1 MNIKRYTFY
10 TMYFKSTK
18 YILITILLQGALRLF
33 AQEIDPP
40 YLKYMHHPWVDSVFN
55 SLSPEEKIGQLI
67 WIKASSDGDIGQ
79 DVWLSNVIKKA
90 GAGGI
95 VFSGGFTAD
104 RQTNMLNHFQKIT
117 KVPLLIAEEGEYG
130 SGLNLEGVVRFPDRI
145 TLGAIQDDSL
155 IYQMGKA
162 AADQFKRAG
171 FQIKLTSVT
180 DLKNNQQN
188 LATNYRSF
196 GENPE
201 NVRRKTIMFTNGL
214 QDNGII
220 SAVIH
225 FTGNSDTGKI
235 YQFENSA
242 GVISLKRVVDVP
254 EYSEDPEQILKKISE
269 SIKKG
274 LITQDSVEEKCRI
287 VLAIKY
293 QAGVSRYSFVDEKN
307 LMDELSPAST
317 AALVMELY
325 ANSLTVLRNENNI
338 LPVRNLEK
346 TRIATVSVNKY
357 KTTLFQDRI
366 SKYQPADNYF
376 IDPSDIK
383 AADDLLSR
391 LSQYDIVIAGIYG
404 TDNIPQAGFRIKP
417 EMTEFLEK
425 LIGNNRTII
434 TWFGN
439 PYLVDSIRPLKN
451 SEGLVLTYQQNEF
464 TEDISAQ
471 LIFGGI
477 GARGSLPVTIN
488 EMWPNDFGIMTRGN
502 IRMQYGLPENA
513 GLSSEFLNRKI
524 DSIADIGLRAKAYP
538 GCEVMVARKGIVVFQ
553 KTYGFHT
560 YENRISVQEN
570 DLFDLASVTKVSSTL
585 AGLMLLDSE
594 GKFSVEKRLG
604 DYLSDFRKTNKGN
617 LLMKDLL
624 THQAGLKDWI
634 PFWKETVKPDSS
646 FKRRIFSH
654 EYSEKY
660 PLKVANDLYINKNY
674 RKKIF
679 NEIKKSPLGEKKYV
693 YSDLTFII
701 SPGIIEKLTG
711 EKWYD
716 FVTKNIYHKL
726 GAYDICFNPY
736 LKYPFERI
744 IPTEYDSLFRRQ
756 LLHGTVHDE
765 GAAMLGGISGHAGL
779 FSTANDLMKLMELY
793 RHMGEYGG
801 EQLIEKDVFEKYT
814 KVQFPENNNRRGLGF
829 DKPLLNNQE
838 LSQEDAYPAKS
849 ASPQSF
855 GHSGYTGTFVWIDP
869 VYEISYIF
877 LSNRVYPTR
886 NNTLLSDLNIR
897 TNILQAVYDS
907 INDTGHT
914 ARNH

>member
-1 MNIKRYTFY
+1 
-10 TMYFKSTK
+10 MYFKSTK

-346 TRIATVSVNKY
+346 TKIATVSVNKY

-660 PLKVANDLYINKNY
+660 PLKVANGLYINKNY

-907 INDTGHT
+907 INDTEHT